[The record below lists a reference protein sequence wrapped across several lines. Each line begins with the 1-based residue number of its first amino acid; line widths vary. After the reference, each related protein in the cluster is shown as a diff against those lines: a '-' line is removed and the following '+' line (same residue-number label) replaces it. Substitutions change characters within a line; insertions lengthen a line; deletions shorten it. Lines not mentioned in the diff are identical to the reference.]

1 MKKIKLINK
10 LNKSYYDKSKPEIT
24 DKEYDN
30 LKKQILI
37 LEDKFDFLN
46 QNLSISNYRLQTI
59 EKFKRTA

>member
-1 MKKIKLINK
+1 MDKKKLKFQYEKKIKLINK

-37 LEDKFDFLN
+37 
-46 QNLSISNYRLQTI
+46 II
-59 EKFKRTA
+59 

>member
-30 LKKQILI
+30 KKQILI
-37 LEDKFDFLN
+37 LGISLILKS
-46 QNLSISNYRLQTI
+46 NLLHL
-59 EKFKRTA
+59 KL